1 MREFSELNY
10 FYDIKEVVYTKATSF
25 LCFFFVICYLF
36 FLVFEQN
43 GFPPIPNL
51 TKKDRF
57 PSAPVPFIKNSYFC
71 VQYIDYMKKAIGKLM
86 LAVTGWKLVVHDE
99 SFKQEKKSILIC
111 VPHTTNWD
119 FYYSLACFWVLGM
132 PFKIFIK
139 DYYTKSWFGF
149 FFKAIGC
156 IGVDRTK
163 SQNLVEYAVQ
173 IIEEADEIALINTP
187 EGTRSFSP
195 KWKQGF
201 YHIAKQTN
209 IPIALCY
216 ADYKKK
222 QCGIMK
228 LVKVD
233 DKSFEELLDKIAPY
247 YTPDMAKYPENYNPK
262 LY

>member
-1 MREFSELNY
+1 
-10 FYDIKEVVYTKATSF
+10 
-25 LCFFFVICYLF
+25 
-36 FLVFEQN
+36 
-43 GFPPIPNL
+43 
-51 TKKDRF
+51 
-57 PSAPVPFIKNSYFC
+57 
-71 VQYIDYMKKAIGKLM
+71 MKKLLGKLM
-86 LAVTGWKLVVHDE
+86 LGITGWKLVVHDE
-99 SFKQEKKSILIC
+99 SFKQEKKVILIC

-156 IGVDRTK
+156 IGVDRNK

-201 YHIAKQTN
+201 YHIARQTN

-222 QCGIMK
+222 QCGILK
-228 LVKVD
+228 LVRVE
-233 DKSFEELLDKIAPY
+233 DKSFEALLDEIAPY
-247 YTPDMAKYPENYNPK
+247 YNPAMAKYPENYNPK